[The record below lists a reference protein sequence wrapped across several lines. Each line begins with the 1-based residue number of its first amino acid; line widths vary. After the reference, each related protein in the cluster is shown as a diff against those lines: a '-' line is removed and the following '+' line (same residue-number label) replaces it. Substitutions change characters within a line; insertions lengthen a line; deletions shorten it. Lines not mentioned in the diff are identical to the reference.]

1 MDNSHNNASYADAVA
16 LKRALK
22 GFLAGALTGVVGV
35 VLPYPFESYR
45 LQMLFAKAGTRPT
58 LPRLFDRRVWS
69 GLSGALL
76 QGVALRG
83 VTFGTYDF
91 ALRQLSTQHH
101 QGGGSLKVCF

>member
-1 MDNSHNNASYADAVA
+1 MTSNTSAPGDLTA
-16 LKRALK
+16 LKLAAK

-35 VLPYPFESYR
+35 ILPYPFESFR
-45 LQMLFAKAGTRPT
+45 LQLLFAASPKDAPQ
-58 LPRLFDRRVWS
+58 LQLLDRQVWS

-91 ALRQLSTQHH
+91 ILRQLSVTQNH
-101 QGGGSLKVCF
+101 QGGSLKV